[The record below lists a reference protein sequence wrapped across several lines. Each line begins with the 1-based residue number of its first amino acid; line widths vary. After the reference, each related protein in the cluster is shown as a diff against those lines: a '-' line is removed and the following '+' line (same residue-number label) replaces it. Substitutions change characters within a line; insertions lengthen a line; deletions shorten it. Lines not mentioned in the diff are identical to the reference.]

1 MGVRN
6 YVSLSF
12 DFELSTPAFIRG
24 ADRKTPEFR
33 IPSFVGVLRFW
44 WRAIKNTQFQDH
56 KKKLREK
63 EFKIFGSSEEGQSR
77 LHVTAEFTNAKKCN
91 CNIENRLGIDYLSY
105 GLQEKRK
112 HIMEGSRGKI
122 TIYLRK
128 DNQIIET
135 LDEICAALRA
145 MHIFGGLGSNSR
157 DGFGSFNIISDIE
170 IEDSDYSCGKLPSDE
185 TELIDILREYS
196 AEGDEQ
202 PSYSAFS
209 KKTSIYILKEDY
221 TDPMVILDFIGK
233 SLKDY
238 RSWYGQK
245 NFPGDHNLVYRIT
258 NPSYRTEKK
267 HPKRVVFGLP
277 HSYYLKSKKTS
288 ITYNFGNAR
297 RSSPLI
303 FKILKV
309 GDSYRGIAVLL
320 ESDFLPKGRKGSI
333 ITRTLK
339 EPTKKKNRT
348 KKYDFDTREIPI
360 DIDWDTIRNYF
371 VNDQNWEVID

>member
-33 IPSFVGVLRFW
+33 IPSFVGALRFW
-44 WRAIKNTQFQDH
+44 WRAVKNTQFQDH
-56 KKKLREK
+56 KGLREK
-63 EFKIFGSSEEGQSR
+63 ESKIFGSSEEGQSR
-77 LHVTAEFTNAKKCN
+77 LHITAEFNNTRRCN
-91 CNIENRLGIDYLSY
+91 CNIEGRPGIDYLSY

-112 HIMEGSRGKI
+112 HIIEGSRGKI
-122 TIYLRK
+122 TIYIRK
-128 DNQIIET
+128 HISKT

-170 IEDSDYSCGKLPSDE
+170 IEGSDYSCGKLPRDAI
-185 TELIDILREYS
+185 ELKEILREYS

-209 KKTSIYILKEDY
+209 KRTSVYILKEDY
-221 TDPMVILDFIGK
+221 TDPMDILDFIGE

-238 RSWYGQK
+238 RSWRGQQ
-245 NFPGDHNLVYRIT
+245 NFEDDHDLVYKIT
-258 NPSYRTEKK
+258 HPSNRKEEK

-320 ESDFLPKGRKGSI
+320 ESDFLPKGRKGSK

-339 EPTKKKNRT
+339 EPAKKKKGTN
-348 KKYDFDTREIPI
+348 KFDYDKREISLN
-360 DIDWDTIRNYF
+360 IDWDTIRNYF